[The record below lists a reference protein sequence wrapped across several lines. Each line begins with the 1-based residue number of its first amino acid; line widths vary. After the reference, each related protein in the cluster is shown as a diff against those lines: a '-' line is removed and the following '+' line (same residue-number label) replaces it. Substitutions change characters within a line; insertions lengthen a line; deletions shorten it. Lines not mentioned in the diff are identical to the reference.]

1 MGGEGGKATTM
12 RCGYALSED
21 TCKSLCESIGDS
33 CIGVSHKVGK
43 DYWGN
48 PINAV
53 FMETT
58 SQTKAKDPDGTNQAL
73 HSTLLLKAPPS
84 SGRGME
90 PNACRGWASE
100 APRATTC

>member
-1 MGGEGGKATTM
+1 M

-21 TCKSLCESIGDS
+21 ACKSLCESIGDS

-43 DYWGN
+43 DYWGKPN
-48 PINAV
+48 KCCLHGDGIPNQ
-53 FMETT
+53 
-58 SQTKAKDPDGTNQAL
+58 SQGSGWYKPSL

-84 SGRGME
+84 GGRGME

-100 APRATTC
+100 AQRA